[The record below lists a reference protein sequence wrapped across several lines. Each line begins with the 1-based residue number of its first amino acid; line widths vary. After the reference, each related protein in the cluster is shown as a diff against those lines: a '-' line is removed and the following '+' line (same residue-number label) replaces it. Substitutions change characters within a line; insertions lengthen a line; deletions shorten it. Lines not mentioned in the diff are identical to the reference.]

1 MDTSGI
7 KLFTATIA
15 AGLTLYVIGMPPQVP
30 ISPAGHAYAVEPKII
45 PSPTPRPKPTDPEG
59 LIRYFFVSEGA
70 RAVKVAFCES
80 SLDPRKTNSTSSASG
95 LFQILKG
102 TWESYQ
108 CEGNPFNAEDNIKC
122 AYKIYQAN
130 GWGSSASWGAS
141 QHCHGYK

>member
-7 KLFTATIA
+7 KLLTATVA
-15 AGLTLYVIGMPPQVP
+15 LGLTLWVIGTPPQVP
-30 ISPAGHAYAVEPKII
+30 ISPADHAYAAEQTIEPTA
-45 PSPTPRPKPTDPEG
+45 TPKPKPTDPEG
-59 LIRYFFVSEGA
+59 LIKYYFVSEGE

-80 SLDPRKTNSTSSASG
+80 SLDPRKTSSTSTASG

-102 TWESYQ
+102 TWSAYQ
-108 CEGNPFNAEDNIKC
+108 CEGNPLNADDNIKC